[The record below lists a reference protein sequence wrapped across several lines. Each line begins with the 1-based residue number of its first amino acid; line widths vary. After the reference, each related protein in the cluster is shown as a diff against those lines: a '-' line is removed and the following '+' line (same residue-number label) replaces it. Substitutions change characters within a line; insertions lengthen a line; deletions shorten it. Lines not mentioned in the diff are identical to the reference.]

1 MPCKGLFCA
10 SSDERSHGKFA
21 VVLARTENFVWVLE
35 ERRDNA
41 RMKILAYEQR
51 AHNWERTRNAILKR
65 RLIMSKELE
74 KNYNPSEIEDRLY
87 HKWLEKKYFHAEV
100 NRDKKPFTIVMPPPN
115 ITGKLH
121 MGHAL
126 DNTMQDIIIR
136 FKRMQ
141 GYEALWIPG
150 TDHASISTEVKVTNA
165 LKDEGIDKH
174 ELGREGFLKRTWEW
188 KKEYGGTI
196 TSQLK
201 KIGSSCDWDRER
213 FTMDEGCS
221 KAVQEVFIKLYEK
234 GLIYKGSRI
243 VNWCPVC
250 NTSISDA
257 EVEHEEQAGHF
268 WHINY
273 PVAGEPGR
281 FVEIATTRPET
292 LLGDSALAVN
302 PDDERYTDLV
312 GKEVE
317 LPLTDRTIPII
328 ADPYVD
334 KEFGTGVV
342 KITPA
347 HDPNDFEVGKRHN
360 LPEINIL
367 NDDATINNL
376 GGKYA
381 GMDRYEA
388 RKAMVAD
395 LDALGLLVRVEDH
408 THNVGTHDRCK
419 TTVEPMIKQQWFVK
433 MDELIKPAVEG
444 VKNGDIELI
453 PASMDKT
460 YYNWTD
466 NIRDWCIS
474 RQLWWGHRIPAYYC
488 KDCGEMTVSRE
499 TVCTCPKCGSA
510 NVEQDPDTLDT
521 WFSSALWPFSTLGW
535 PDKTPELDYF
545 YPTDVLVTGYDIIF
559 FWVIRMIFSGY
570 EHMGKKPFGKVLF
583 HGLVRDDQGRK
594 MSKSLG
600 NGIDPLEVID
610 KYGADALRYTLI
622 TGNAPGNDMRFY
634 WSRVEASRNFANKVW
649 NASRFI
655 MMNDPDNKIKATD
668 ARPANLTDADK
679 WILSKMNGLIKE
691 VTDNME
697 KYELGI
703 AVAKLNDFIWE
714 EFCDWYIEMVKP
726 RLYNDADE
734 TKTAAIWTLKTVLID
749 ALKLLHP
756 YMPFITEEIFC
767 NIQDE
772 EESIMISSWPVY
784 DEANNFAAEE
794 KAIETIKEAVR
805 NIRNLRADMNV
816 APSRKALVY
825 VVSASEDVKNI
836 FNNSLGFFGT
846 LAYASEVKVQADK
859 AGIPDD
865 AVSTVIPDA
874 VIYIPFAELVDIDK
888 EIERLKKE
896 EGRLQGEIKR
906 CNGMLNNER
915 FTSKAPQAKIDEEK
929 AKLVKYT
936 QMLEQVT
943 ERLATL
949 SK

>member
-1 MPCKGLFCA
+1 
-10 SSDERSHGKFA
+10 
-21 VVLARTENFVWVLE
+21 
-35 ERRDNA
+35 
-41 RMKILAYEQR
+41 
-51 AHNWERTRNAILKR
+51 
-65 RLIMSKELE
+65 MSKELE

-165 LKDEGIDKH
+165 LKEEGIDKH

-273 PVAGEPGR
+273 PVVGEPGR

-488 KDCGEMTVSRE
+488 KDCGEMTVSRDK
-499 TVCTCPKCGSA
+499 VCTCPKCGSA

-570 EHMGKKPFGKVLF
+570 EHMGRKPFSKVLF

-668 ARPANLTDADK
+668 ERPANLTDADK

-784 DEANNFAAEE
+784 DEADNFAAEE

-825 VVSASEDVKNI
+825 VVTASEDVKNI

-859 AGIPDD
+859 AGIPED

-906 CNGMLNNER
+906 CNGMLNNEK

-943 ERLATL
+943 ERLAAL

>member
-1 MPCKGLFCA
+1 MT
-10 SSDERSHGKFA
+10 ERSSGIS
-21 VVLARTENFVWVLE
+21 V
-35 ERRDNA
+35 
-41 RMKILAYEQR
+41 
-51 AHNWERTRNAILKR
+51 KR

-165 LKDEGIDKH
+165 LKEEGIDKH

-273 PVAGEPGR
+273 PVVGEPGR
-281 FVEIATTRPET
+281 YVEIATTRPET

-488 KDCGEMTVSRE
+488 KDCGEMTVSRDK
-499 TVCTCPKCGSA
+499 VCTCPKCGST
-510 NVEQDPDTLDT
+510 NIEQDPDTLDT

-570 EHMGKKPFGKVLF
+570 EHMGRKPFGKVLF

-668 ARPANLTDADK
+668 ERPANLTDADK

-784 DEANNFAAEE
+784 DEADNFAAEE

-825 VVSASEDVKNI
+825 VVTASEDVKNI

-859 AGIPDD
+859 AGIPED

-906 CNGMLNNER
+906 CNGMLNNEK

-929 AKLVKYT
+929 AKLIKYT

>member
-1 MPCKGLFCA
+1 
-10 SSDERSHGKFA
+10 E
-21 VVLARTENFVWVLE
+21 
-35 ERRDNA
+35 
-41 RMKILAYEQR
+41 
-51 AHNWERTRNAILKR
+51 
-65 RLIMSKELE
+65 
-74 KNYNPSEIEDRLY
+74 
-87 HKWLEKKYFHAEV
+87 
-100 NRDKKPFTIVMPPPN
+100 
-115 ITGKLH
+115 
-121 MGHAL
+121 
-126 DNTMQDIIIR
+126 
-136 FKRMQ
+136 
-141 GYEALWIPG
+141 
-150 TDHASISTEVKVTNA
+150 
-165 LKDEGIDKH
+165 
-174 ELGREGFLKRTWEW
+174 
-188 KKEYGGTI
+188 EYGGRI
-196 TSQLK
+196 LKQLK
-201 KIGSSCDWDRER
+201 KLGSSADWDRER

-221 KAVQEVFIKLYEK
+221 KAVEEVFCKLYEK

-243 VNWCPVC
+243 INWCPVC
-250 NTSISDA
+250 KTSISDA
-257 EVEHEEQAGHF
+257 EVEHVEQAGHF
-268 WHINY
+268 WHIKY
-273 PVAGEPGR
+273 PIVGEEGR

-292 LLGDSALAVN
+292 MLGDTAVAVH
-302 PDDERYTDLV
+302 PDDERYQDII
-312 GKEVE
+312 GKKVL
-317 LPLTDRTIPII
+317 LPIVNKEIPVV
-328 ADPYVD
+328 ADAYVD
-334 KEFGTGVV
+334 REFGTGVV

-367 NDDATINNL
+367 NDDATINSL

-395 LDALGLLVRVEDH
+395 LDELGLLVKVEDH
-408 THNVGTHDRCK
+408 EHNVGTHDRCK

-433 MDELIKPAVEG
+433 MDELIKPAVEA
-444 VKNGDIELI
+444 VKNGDIELV

-466 NIRDWCIS
+466 NIKDWCIS

-488 KDCGEMTVSRE
+488 KDCGEMVVSADE
-499 TVCTCPKCGSA
+499 VCTCPKCSGK
-510 NVEQDPDTLDT
+510 NMEQDPDTLDT

-535 PDKTPELDYF
+535 PDNTEELDYF

-583 HGLVRDDQGRK
+583 HGLVRDSQGRK

-610 KYGADALRYTLI
+610 KYGADALRYTLV

-634 WSRVEASRNFANKVW
+634 WERVEASRNFANKVW

-655 MMNDPDNKIKATD
+655 MMNDPEGKIKTTD
-668 ARPANLTDADK
+668 PVPADLTEADK
-679 WILSKMNGLIKE
+679 WILSKMNNLIKE

-703 AVAKLNDFIWE
+703 AVSKLNDFIWE

-726 RLYNDADE
+726 RLYNDEDT

-772 EESIMISSWPVY
+772 EESIMISNWPVY
-784 DEANNFAAEE
+784 DESFNFQKEE
-794 KAIETIKEAVR
+794 NSIEIIKTAVR
-805 NIRNLRADMNV
+805 NIRNLRAQMNV

-825 VVSASEDVKNI
+825 VVSDKKEIRDI
-836 FNNSLGFFGT
+836 FENGRVFFATLG
-846 LAYASEVKVQADK
+846 YASDVVIKEDK
-859 AGIPDD
+859 SGIPED

-906 CNGMLNNER
+906 CQGMLGNEK
-915 FTSKAPQAKIDEEK
+915 FVSKAPQSKIDEEK
-929 AKLVKYT
+929 EKLAKYE
-936 QMLEQVT
+936 QMLDQVK
-943 ERLATL
+943 ERLNTL